1 MKKVGICLSDYIRP
15 GKSIGIIGGGSLGFL
30 LALQAKAMG
39 FVVNVLDPVADCPAS
54 KVCDQM
60 FIADYNSLIEIER
73 LSRVSDVL
81 TYTTNELNV
90 DTLSSIQRELNL
102 PQGIDILALSQDAL
116 MEKGFLE
123 DHGINVAPY
132 ATIVRIT
139 DVEENI
145 DGIGYPCLLRQ
156 TRGDRQLVIE
166 GASDIIEAMD
176 LVKNSTCILETMISS
191 AKTYSLSVARNAKE
205 EMTFFPIVETIYD
218 YEGLKET
225 TTVVD
230 LDSDLM
236 GELER
241 IATVIAESLNLYG
254 VLTVEYSITEDGAIY
269 VHHMVPFP
277 EERLFYSLEACEI
290 SGFEA
295 HLRGICNWPLMDYSR
310 LLSNA
315 LTRIVLGHDLS
326 EAKRQVPHQA
336 HWHFHFYDRNDAFA
350 NTIVGHI
357 TILTSDIEE
366 ARLEIEKIMA

>member
-1 MKKVGICLSDYIRP
+1 MKKVGVHLSDYIRP

-39 FVVNVLDPVADCPAS
+39 FTVNVLDPVANCPAS
-54 KVCDQM
+54 RVCDQM
-60 FIADYNSLIEIER
+60 FKADYNDLAEIER

-81 TYTTNELNV
+81 TYTTNALNI
-90 DTLSSIQRELNL
+90 DLLSSIQTSIHL
-102 PQGIDILALSQDAL
+102 PQGVDILAISQDAL

-156 TRGDRQLVIE
+156 TRGDKQLVIE
-166 GASDIIEAMD
+166 GASDIVDAMEM
-176 LVKNSTCILETMISS
+176 VKNSTCLLEAMIPS
-191 AKTYSLSVARNAKE
+191 AKTYALSIARNSDE
-205 EMTFFPIVETIYD
+205 QVTLFPIVETFYD

-225 TTVVD
+225 STVVS
-230 LDSDLM
+230 LDEDLM

-241 IATVIAESLNLYG
+241 IANVIAESLNLCG
-254 VLTVEYSITEDGAIY
+254 ILTIEYSVTEDGAIY
-269 VHHMVPFP
+269 VHNMAPFP

-290 SGFEA
+290 NGFEA

-310 LLSNA
+310 LLSDA
-315 LTRIVLGHDLS
+315 LTRLVLGRDLS

-336 HWHFHFYDRNDAFA
+336 HWHFHFYDRDDAFA
-350 NTIVGHI
+350 DTVVGHI
-357 TILTSDIEE
+357 TILTSDVED
-366 ARLEIEKIMA
+366 ARSEIEKIMM